1 MLHTPKKNSSGFTLI
16 ELLVV
21 IGIIAILS
29 SSVIVAVNPAR
40 QLKLAR
46 NSQRTSNVNAILNAI
61 GQRIAEN
68 KGTFE
73 GPLAGSGQACPT
85 IVPETNYKMYKGLTG
100 SATDALDL
108 SCLVPT
114 YMPSFPADPKADG
127 SDTGYVL
134 RLNGNGRMTVS
145 APFAELDQT
154 ISAER

>member
-1 MLHTPKKNSSGFTLI
+1 MIHPFKKKQSGFTLI

-21 IGIIAILS
+21 IGIIAVLS
-29 SSVIVAVNPAR
+29 ASVIVAVNPAR

-46 NSQRTSNVNAILNAI
+46 DSQRTSNVNAILNAI

-73 GPLAGSGQACPT
+73 GPLAGSDQQCPT
-85 IVPETNYKMYKGLTG
+85 IAPETDYRMYKGPTG

-108 SCLVPT
+108 SCLAPT
-114 YMPSFPADPKADG
+114 YMPSLPADPKADG

-134 RLNGNGRMTVS
+134 RLNANGRMTVS
-145 APFAELDQT
+145 APFAE
-154 ISAER
+154 